1 MSMAGLATMISN
13 LSVASF
19 SCVTGIILL
28 ANKNAS
34 PLKKIVIT
42 TSGRMNLTSGMPAAL
57 MATSSKDSPKFPKV
71 MMEEKRSAN
80 GSAMGTHDNVTRPIK
95 YKRVGRSNPLP
106 TKSSMYNQKNCMV
119 STNNEIRKAPINGPI
134 KERIMSMSNFL
145 IKALQ
150 GSNEDN
156 F

>member
-1 MSMAGLATMISN
+1 M
-13 LSVASF
+13 
-19 SCVTGIILL
+19 
-28 ANKNAS
+28 ANKKAR
-34 PLKKIVIT
+34 PLKKTVIT
-42 TSGRMNLTSGMPAAL
+42 TSGRIKRMSGMPAAL
-57 MATSSKDSPKFPKV
+57 IATSSNDSPKFPKV
-71 MMEEKRSAN
+71 MMEEKSSAN

-119 STNNEIRKAPINGPI
+119 STNNEIRKAPINGPM

-150 GSNEDN
+150 DSFEDN
-156 F
+156 LIFIAGAEKMET